1 MLPFL
6 KVVLIALLY
15 KSPKCLLSPGLF
27 WYDHSLPF
35 AGRIARSASALIEL
49 FTEAFSFSFVFVVV
63 AVSCAICLN
72 CSVLLSIASL
82 SVGGVWVWSN
92 SSFLPV
98 FYCGTF
104 FCPSFLGLTFPPWW
118 LLLAFPWAFRALRS
132 WFPLAQFWHNVWSR
146 PLIPK
151 GVMWLDI
158 FLLSC
163 IS

>member
-82 SVGGVWVWSN
+82 SVGGGLGLVEFFLSA
-92 SSFLPV
+92 SFLLWHV
-98 FYCGTF
+98 FL
-104 FCPSFLGLTFPPWW
+104 SKLSRSHFPTMV
-118 LLLAFPWAFRALRS
+118 AASCFS
-132 WFPLAQFWHNVWSR
+132 MS
-146 PLIPK
+146 
-151 GVMWLDI
+151 
-158 FLLSC
+158 LSC
-163 IS
+163 FAFLISACAVLTQCLI